1 MTYTHITYQNGD
13 EFLLDHN
20 ALDNGLTCRGDIVAM
35 KIDDQWS
42 RADRLAFTR
51 VLLQTGNDVDGE
63 GVHTV
68 EEVIGQSIDSLPD
81 ARVVPE
87 FYGFDYVVGQL
98 PEETKFSQIDRGVTE
113 DEDMNVSE
121 LVFAYDSVSG
131 GAYISGTIVA
141 ARNSLGWT
149 IIDPEATGA
158 YQADNI
164 TCKLKPVI
172 GHDVYS
178 AVESLDNCSIS
189 LSDMENLTEN
199 ELQM

>member
-1 MTYTHITYQNGD
+1 MTYTYISYRNGD

-20 ALDNGLTCRGDIVAM
+20 AQDNGQTCRGDIIAM

-51 VLLQTGNDVDGE
+51 VLLQTGNDIDGK

-68 EEVIGQSIDSLPD
+68 EEVTGQSLDSLPD

-98 PEETKFSQIDRGVTE
+98 PEEMKFSQIDRGVTE

-121 LVFAYDSVSG
+121 LVFAYDSVSS
-131 GAYISGTIVA
+131 GAYVSGTIVA

-149 IIDPEATGA
+149 IIDPDATGA
-158 YQADNI
+158 YQANNI
-164 TCKLKPVI
+164 TCKLEPVS
-172 GHDVYS
+172 GFDVYD
-178 AVESLDNCSIS
+178 VV
-189 LSDMENLTEN
+189 ENLNRSSIIMSDLEN
-199 ELQM
+199 LNEDNLQM